1 MEDFVGAKFYRSQG
15 QGDGN
20 QCIWIVKKKLEFPS
34 IMLLTCTT
42 NDKTTITI
50 ITRNHGKLVGE
61 YAHQARMYT
70 ETHTQTDK
78 QAKNIMPQMAY
89 KTGSGDVKTADDTE
103 LHCIYTVN

>member
-1 MEDFVGAKFYRSQG
+1 VLAGISSLKMEDFVGAKFYRSQG

-50 ITRNHGKLVGE
+50 ITRNQWQAGGRIRPPSTHV
-61 YAHQARMYT
+61 YRNAHTDR
-70 ETHTQTDK
+70 QT
-78 QAKNIMPQMAY
+78 
-89 KTGSGDVKTADDTE
+89 G
-103 LHCIYTVN
+103 